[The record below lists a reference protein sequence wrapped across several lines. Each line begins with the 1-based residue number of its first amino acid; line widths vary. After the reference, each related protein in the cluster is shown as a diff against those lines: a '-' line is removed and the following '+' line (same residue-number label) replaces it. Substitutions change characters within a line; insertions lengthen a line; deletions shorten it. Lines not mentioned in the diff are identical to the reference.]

1 MHRIL
6 TPFAVLAF
14 VLVLFALPASAA
26 QTQGGRASF
35 IVVLKPSVARAAPV
49 AAEHANRFGG
59 EVRYIYE
66 NALKGYAATFSEGQ
80 LGALAADRRVASIE
94 RDGVMTA
101 FTTQTNPP
109 SWGLD
114 RIDQRN
120 AARLTST
127 YTYTSTGAGVNA
139 YIIDTG
145 IRTRTSSS
153 AGARERRLRTP
164 SATARTATT
173 ATGTAPTSRARSAER
188 PTASRRRVTLVAVRV
203 LDCSGS
209 GTWSGVIAGIDWVT
223 GRPPGR

>member
-66 NALKGYAATFSEGQ
+66 NALKGYAATFSEDQ

-114 RIDQRN
+114 RIDQRT
-120 AARLTST
+120 LPLDHS
-127 YTYTSTGAGVNA
+127 YSYTSTGAGVDA

-145 IRTRTSSS
+145 IRKSHVEFGGRASVGTDTVGDGQNGNDCNGHGTHV
-153 AGARERRLRTP
+153 AGTVGG
-164 SATARTATT
+164 ATYGVAKA
-173 ATGTAPTSRARSAER
+173 
-188 PTASRRRVTLVAVRV
+188 VTLVAVRV
-203 LDCSGS
+203 LNCSGS
-209 GTWSGVIAGIDWVT
+209 GTWSGSSQGST
-223 GRPPGR
+223 G